1 MKKFS
6 KILEKNNS
14 QKYKV
19 FAYIELEINADDQ
32 GEAAYVADSTLSS
45 VKNVSDYG
53 ITKIEK
59 LDQLN
64 ESKSKIKKELKGNDY
79 QMVSGII
86 DILKKVKDVDNRIEI
101 ANDMIKQFKKEDIK
115 FDYDDFLSSIK

>member
-1 MKKFS
+1 MIKFS
-6 KILEKNNS
+6 KILENKKS
-14 QKYKV
+14 GVYKA
-19 FAYIELEINADDQ
+19 FAYIELEIESEDE

-59 LDQLN
+59 LEIIG
-64 ESKSKIKKELKGNDY
+64 ESKNAIKKELEKSDW

-86 DILKKVKDVDNRIEI
+86 DILKKVKDIQNRMDI
-101 ANDMIKQFKKEDIK
+101 ASDMIRQFKKENIK
-115 FDYDDFLSSIK
+115 FDYNNFLDSIK

>member
-6 KILEKNNS
+6 KILEKDNS
-14 QKYKV
+14 KRYKI
-19 FAYIELEINADDQ
+19 FAYIELEIDADDE

-59 LDQLN
+59 LDLIS
-64 ESKSKIKKELKGNDY
+64 ESKTAIKKELEKGDY

-86 DILKKVKDVDNRIEI
+86 DILKKVKDVENRMDI
-101 ANDMIKQFKKEDIK
+101 AADMIKQFKKEDIK
-115 FDYDDFLSSIK
+115 FDYDKFLDSIK